1 MTAGR
6 VSEAGDRPALEA
18 AVVFVS
24 PGDLYTPEKGYGF
37 VTEKNRREQ
46 ELLNLPEL
54 NNGFE
59 PVAWMRREDLT
70 RIGQDESGCF
80 GEGVFAEENAGP
92 CAPGAGD
99 VRRSAQEVTGAG
111 PCAPDAA
118 GAGQAADVCVRQ
130 IPLCFKCSVPVQ
142 GQYRVTLTLASGEPM
157 RDVRIFSGRRRLME
171 AAPLLEAGKQHVF
184 SMAADVSDIVPRG
197 QTEVFSDRTLDLT
210 VTADRPCISRVTV
223 ETLDC
228 PVVYIAGDS
237 TVTDQSGE
245 YPYAPET
252 CYAGWGQM
260 LPYFL
265 TEEAVVSNH
274 AHSGLTT
281 ESFRQ
286 EGHYGVVEKAR
297 KAGDYMLIQFGHND
311 QKLAHLQAR
320 EGYWDNLTR
329 YIEESRAAG
338 VFPLLVTP
346 LARNTW
352 KGGGGGYND
361 LLEKEA
367 GACLDLG
374 EKLHV
379 PVLDLHGKSRALI
392 LERGLEASKPYF
404 FPGDYTHTNDW
415 GALLMASFI
424 CEEIRR
430 VCAEDEREAY
440 RKLASYVRRDRG
452 IRIVPRKIARLQE
465 PEGFSA
471 ASQQSAQDPLAGLT
485 KPEDALLRADALD
498 MVTKCAGFFQVNVY
512 NDVFPDVVG
521 HEWYAGTVEC
531 GLQNGILTMPL
542 CAGGLFRPLEPVTLL
557 DFAVMAMNAYSSRR
571 ELPAEE
577 ASPYDGKA
585 PEWAGR
591 SVRAAWTLGML
602 AWDGSDR
609 LDEGLSRGHGAKL
622 LHDLH
627 IMR

>member
-1 MTAGR
+1 MTEGR

-59 PVAWMRREDLT
+59 PLAWMRREDLT

-80 GEGVFAEENAGP
+80 GAGVFAEENAGP
-92 CAPGAGD
+92 CAQGTGD
-99 VRRSAQEVTGAG
+99 
-111 PCAPDAA
+111 
-118 GAGQAADVCVRQ
+118 VRQ
-130 IPLCFKCSVPVQ
+130 IPLCFKCGVPVQ

-171 AAPLLEAGKQHVF
+171 AVPLLEAGKQHVF

-197 QTEVFSDRTLDLT
+197 HTEVFSDRTLDLT

-223 ETLDC
+223 EALDC

-265 TEEAVVSNH
+265 TEETAVSNH

-286 EGHYGVVEKAR
+286 EGHYGVVERAR

-346 LARNTW
+346 LAAITICW
-352 KGGGGGYND
+352 KRRRRPAWIW
-361 LLEKEA
+361 EKS
-367 GACLDLG
+367 CMC
-374 EKLHV
+374 
-379 PVLDLHGKSRALI
+379 RC
-392 LERGLEASKPYF
+392 
-404 FPGDYTHTNDW
+404 W
-415 GALLMASFI
+415 I
-424 CEEIRR
+424 C
-430 VCAEDEREAY
+430 
-440 RKLASYVRRDRG
+440 
-452 IRIVPRKIARLQE
+452 
-465 PEGFSA
+465 
-471 ASQQSAQDPLAGLT
+471 T
-485 KPEDALLRADALD
+485 
-498 MVTKCAGFFQVNVY
+498 
-512 NDVFPDVVG
+512 
-521 HEWYAGTVEC
+521 
-531 GLQNGILTMPL
+531 
-542 CAGGLFRPLEPVTLL
+542 
-557 DFAVMAMNAYSSRR
+557 
-571 ELPAEE
+571 
-577 ASPYDGKA
+577 GKA
-585 PEWAGR
+585 GNSSWNG
-591 SVRAAWTLGML
+591 AW
-602 AWDGSDR
+602 R
-609 LDEGLSRGHGAKL
+609 RPSRISSPATTPIPTTGA
-622 LHDLH
+622 
-627 IMR
+627 RC